1 MARCLLCDC
10 VMDLTLINLL
20 IQKQKL
26 CSHCLNNFE
35 IIKANIKVDDIQVH
49 ILYSY
54 NDFFREILYQYKVN
68 YDYALKD
75 CFLNTHIN
83 ELKRKYRGFVLIPAP
98 SYYEADEKRG
108 FNHVEE
114 IFKNLNMRIIKC
126 FKKTKDFKQ
135 TEQSYEGR
143 KDIQKCIKID
153 KSMLKGANKLLLVD
167 DVATSFSTIK
177 SMIRLLPP
185 DKQIKVLIIAS
196 NCLKRSNDLQ

>member
-83 ELKRKYRGFVLIPAP
+83 ELKRKYRGLYLSQHPHIMKQMK
-98 SYYEADEKRG
+98 KR
-108 FNHVEE
+108 F
-114 IFKNLNMRIIKC
+114 
-126 FKKTKDFKQ
+126 
-135 TEQSYEGR
+135 
-143 KDIQKCIKID
+143 
-153 KSMLKGANKLLLVD
+153 
-167 DVATSFSTIK
+167 
-177 SMIRLLPP
+177 
-185 DKQIKVLIIAS
+185 
-196 NCLKRSNDLQ
+196 